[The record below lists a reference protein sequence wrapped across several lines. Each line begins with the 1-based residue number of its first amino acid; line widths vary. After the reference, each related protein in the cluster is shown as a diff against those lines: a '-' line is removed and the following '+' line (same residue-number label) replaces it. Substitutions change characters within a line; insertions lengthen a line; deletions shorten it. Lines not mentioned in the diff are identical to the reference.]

1 MPEHTN
7 NRNSIFKSEDW
18 MAVWIGL
25 LVFLLGLL
33 AIGGND
39 VLGWAAKPST
49 WTSLSKAIAP
59 VSKAYSEMSTI
70 TSLILTYLFMLV
82 IMTIGAGLLGFDL
95 KKFAGGFTLI
105 FWITYACWVAGN
117 YAYIAATPDKLESLG
132 IPWSLNLTGEAGY
145 IIALIVG
152 LIIGNFFTGFANYLK
167 EAARP
172 EWFIKTAIVIMG
184 AALGV
189 KACSA
194 LGLATTVMIRGLCAI
209 VEAYLIYWA
218 VVYYIS
224 RKYFRLTPEW
234 SAPLAAGISICG
246 VSAAIAAGGAI
257 RSRPIIPIMVSS
269 LVIVFAVVEL
279 LILPFLAQVFLYN
292 EPMVA
297 GAWMGLAVKTDG
309 AAMASGAITD
319 SLIRAKALAMQG
331 ISYEEGWILMATTTT
346 KIFIDMFIGIWAFLL
361 ALVWVYYIERKP
373 GEKVQAIE
381 IWHRFPKFVIGYFIT
396 FIVMLIWGL
405 NSPEAVGTT
414 LKVATDETNTFRQV
428 FFAMTFFSIGVISNF
443 SVLKQ
448 QGLGKLA
455 LVYVLALFGFIIWVG
470 LLISWIFFHGIT
482 PPVIGG

>member
-1 MPEHTN
+1 MNDRAHNE
-7 NRNSIFKSEDW
+7 NSLFKSEDW

-25 LVFLLGLL
+25 FVFVLGLL

-39 VLGWAAKPST
+39 VLGWAAKANT
-49 WTSLSKAIAP
+49 WTTLSKAVAP
-59 VSKAYSEMSTI
+59 VSKAYEGMSGI

-82 IMTIGAGLLGFDL
+82 ITTIGAGLLGFNL
-95 KKFAGGFTLI
+95 KKFTGGFTLI
-105 FWITYACWVAGN
+105 FWITFVCWVAGHN
-117 YAYIAATPDKLESLG
+117 AYIAATPDKLKDLG

-152 LIIGNFFTGFANYLK
+152 LIIGNFFTGFAGYLK

-209 VEAYLIYWA
+209 IEAYLIYWA

-224 RKYFRLTPEW
+224 RKYFKLNPEW

-257 RSRPIIPIMVSS
+257 RSRPIIPVMVSS
-269 LVIVFAVVEL
+269 LVIIFAVVEL
-279 LILPFLAQVFLYN
+279 VILPFAAQAFLHH

-309 AAMASGAITD
+309 AAVASGAITD
-319 SLIRAKALAMQG
+319 SLIRAKALAVDG
-331 ISYEEGWILMATTTT
+331 VNYEQGWILMATTTT

-361 ALVWVYYIERKP
+361 AIVWVYFIDRKP
-373 GEKVQAIE
+373 GEKVQAVE
-381 IWHRFPKFVIGYFIT
+381 IWNRFPKFVIGYFVT
-396 FIVMLIWGL
+396 FIILLIWGL
-405 NSPEAVGTT
+405 NNPEAVDST
-414 LKVATDETNTFRQV
+414 LKLATSETDVFRQT

-470 LLISWIFFHGIT
+470 LLISWIFFHGIK
-482 PPVIGG
+482 PPIIGG

>member
-1 MPEHTN
+1 MDDRARHE
-7 NRNSIFKSEDW
+7 NSIFKSEDW

-25 LVFLLGLL
+25 FVFVLGLL
-33 AIGGND
+33 VIGGND
-39 VLGWAAKPST
+39 VLGWAAKANT
-49 WTSLSKAIAP
+49 WTTLSQAVSP
-59 VSKAYSEMSTI
+59 VSKAYEGMSGI
-70 TSLILTYLFMLV
+70 TSVFLTYLFMLV
-82 IMTIGAGLLGFDL
+82 ITTIGAGLLGFNL
-95 KKFAGGFTLI
+95 KKFIGGFTLI
-105 FWITYACWVAGN
+105 FWITFVCWLAGN
-117 YAYIAATPDKLESLG
+117 NAYIAATPDKLKDLG
-132 IPWSLNLTGEAGY
+132 IPWSLNLTGESGY

-152 LIIGNFFTGFANYLK
+152 LIIGNFFTGFASYLK

-224 RKYFRLTPEW
+224 RKYFKLNPEW

-257 RSRPIIPIMVSS
+257 RSRPIIPVMVSS
-269 LVIVFAVVEL
+269 LVIIFAVVEL
-279 LILPFLAQVFLYN
+279 VVLPFAAQTFLHH

-309 AAMASGAITD
+309 AAVASGAITD
-319 SLIRAKALAMQG
+319 SLIRAKALAVDG
-331 ISYEEGWILMATTTT
+331 VNYEQGWILMATTTT

-361 ALVWVYYIERKP
+361 ALVWVYFIDRKP
-373 GEKVQAIE
+373 GEKVQAVE
-381 IWHRFPKFVIGYFIT
+381 IWNRFPKFVIGYFVT
-396 FIVMLIWGL
+396 FIILLIWGL
-405 NSPEAVGTT
+405 NNPAAVDST
-414 LKVATDETNTFRQV
+414 LKLATSETDIFRQT

-470 LLISWIFFHGIT
+470 LLISWIFFHGIK
-482 PPVIGG
+482 PPIIGG

>member
-1 MPEHTN
+1 MNDRAHNE
-7 NRNSIFKSEDW
+7 NSLFKSEDW

-25 LVFLLGLL
+25 FVFVLGLL

-39 VLGWAAKPST
+39 VLGWAAKANT
-49 WTSLSKAIAP
+49 WTTLSKAVAP
-59 VSKAYSEMSTI
+59 VSKAYEGMSSI

-82 IMTIGAGLLGFDL
+82 ITTIGAGLLGFNL
-95 KKFAGGFTLI
+95 KKFTGGFTLI
-105 FWITYACWVAGN
+105 FWITFVCWVAGHN
-117 YAYIAATPDKLESLG
+117 AYIAATPDKLKDLG

-152 LIIGNFFTGFANYLK
+152 LIIGNFFTGFAGYLK

-209 VEAYLIYWA
+209 IEAYLIYWA

-224 RKYFRLTPEW
+224 RKYFKLNPEW

-257 RSRPIIPIMVSS
+257 RSRPIIPVMVSS
-269 LVIVFAVVEL
+269 LVIIFAVVEL
-279 LILPFLAQVFLYN
+279 VILPFAAQAFLHH

-309 AAMASGAITD
+309 AAVASGAITD
-319 SLIRAKALAMQG
+319 SLIRAKALAVDG
-331 ISYEEGWILMATTTT
+331 VNYEQGWILMATTTT

-361 ALVWVYYIERKP
+361 AIVWVYFIDRKP
-373 GEKVQAIE
+373 GEKVQAVE
-381 IWHRFPKFVIGYFIT
+381 IWNRFPKFVIGYFVT
-396 FIVMLIWGL
+396 FIILLIWGL
-405 NSPEAVGTT
+405 NNPEAVDST
-414 LKVATDETNTFRQV
+414 LKLATSETDVFRQT

-470 LLISWIFFHGIT
+470 LLISWIFFHGIK
-482 PPVIGG
+482 PPIIGG